1 MLRFDKIV
9 LQIIYIHG
17 YASCEIN
24 ELYIGGLMEKD
35 LGCRR
40 VQCTGRES
48 YIITLPKKWVQNV
61 GLTRGCEVTFKQLD
75 DLSLLLT
82 PRNTNRENRKFMVK
96 EYWMV
101 IEPGDDAQ
109 SACRKIKALYTV
121 GADFIHV
128 RLRDKDKN
136 DFMNFKS
143 AIKNFVRE
151 MLLGSEIID
160 ETSNELTIQILVKH
174 PEFPVEKAIRRM
186 AVLALSA
193 DRDSLLA
200 VEKMDQSL
208 IQHVLSTCN
217 DVNRLDAY
225 VVRQL
230 KFGVEQN
237 LFRELGFRTPKEFLA
252 YRIMANDIKSIAE
265 NAKNVV
271 NTVAAFRKHIEN
283 ETLFLR
289 EVIDTEVYCQ
299 ILDFNS
305 MAHKMFEG
313 SLKAAFKWDYQQADA
328 LFPQIE
334 SLETLGM
341 ELTTILY
348 SKKLDPNVSS
358 ILWMVLDGTKRI
370 LEYSRDIAEVTLN
383 KTVEDICTTQTPQ
396 LST

>member
-1 MLRFDKIV
+1 
-9 LQIIYIHG
+9 
-17 YASCEIN
+17 
-24 ELYIGGLMEKD
+24 MEKD
-35 LGCRR
+35 LGCRKI
-40 VQCTGRES
+40 QCTGRES
-48 YIITLPKKWVQNV
+48 YIITLPKKWVQEI
-61 GLTRGCEVTFKQLD
+61 GLTKGCEITFKQLD
-75 DLSLLLT
+75 DLSLILT
-82 PRNTNRENRKFMVK
+82 PRKIDREDRKPIVK
-96 EYWMV
+96 EYWIV
-101 IEPGDDAQ
+101 IESRDDVR
-109 SACRKIKALYTV
+109 SACRKIKALYSV

-128 RLRDKDKN
+128 RLKDKEN
-136 DFMNFKS
+136 LLNFKS

-160 ETSNELTIQILVKH
+160 ETANELTIQILVKH
-174 PEFPVEKAIRRM
+174 PEFPVDKAIRRM

-230 KFGVEQN
+230 KFGIERN

-271 NTVAAFRKHIEN
+271 NTVAAFRKNIEN

-289 EVIDTEVYCQ
+289 EIIDTEVYCQ
-299 ILDFNS
+299 ILDLNL

-313 SLKAAFKWDYQQADA
+313 SLKAAFKWDYQQADK

-341 ELTTILY
+341 E
-348 SKKLDPNVSS
+348 
-358 ILWMVLDGTKRI
+358 
-370 LEYSRDIAEVTLN
+370 
-383 KTVEDICTTQTPQ
+383 
-396 LST
+396 